1 MTDQELTSA
10 LYDCAVN
17 VGVPAD
23 CSLSVN
29 VGPLGS
35 GFTVYGFHGEGMQRE
50 WFCGQ
55 GETAEDAN
63 AKFLAL
69 CPKTPAEKVAKL
81 RAEADAI
88 EALIDAETETK

>member
-17 VGVPAD
+17 AGVPAD

-35 GFTVYGFHGEGMQRE
+35 GFSVYGFLGEGMNKE

-55 GETAEDAN
+55 GDTAEDAN

-69 CPKTPAEKVAKL
+69 CPKTPAEKIAKL
-81 RAEADAI
+81 RAEADALESSI
-88 EALIDAETETK
+88 LASTK